1 MAATSHAMLPPRQ
14 IHLLRRN
21 SGASGHWISGIDCLS
36 WRFGVETNTI
46 QGWRLVPKN
55 CKDYVGH
62 YMLGKQYRE
71 DCDVVAK
78 AALEYAK
85 SLKLAGDGK
94 DVWVLDIDE
103 TALSNLPY
111 YARSDVAFGQDSET
125 GTTSLVYKS
134 NKRKELVKTGY
145 RILGNM
151 GDQWSDLLGSNIG
164 NRTFKLP
171 DPMYYIS

>member
-1 MAATSHAMLPPRQ
+1 M
-14 IHLLRRN
+14 
-21 SGASGHWISGIDCLS
+21 
-36 WRFGVETNTI
+36 
-46 QGWRLVPKN
+46 VPEN

-111 YARSDVAFGQDSET
+111 YARSDVAFG
-125 GTTSLVYKS
+125 
-134 NKRKELVKTGY
+134 
-145 RILGNM
+145 
-151 GDQWSDLLGSNIG
+151 
-164 NRTFKLP
+164 
-171 DPMYYIS
+171 